1 MLVASRHWQHT
12 ISAAAAL
19 IGETPPNISRCP
31 VDLQLLMCVNNLP
44 KVPGRLVCA
53 TELTCRMG
61 SHDNISCH
69 PAERIFPPLSQPK
82 LVGLLDL
89 ATLAR
94 LS

>member
-1 MLVASRHWQHT
+1 MLVASCHWQHT

-53 TELTCRMG
+53 GRQ
-61 SHDNISCH
+61 
-69 PAERIFPPLSQPK
+69 PAHVCGRVEPRP
-82 LVGLLDL
+82 V
-89 ATLAR
+89 AV
-94 LS
+94 